1 MPPLALAI
9 VFQLATINALQVAPE
24 TVLTF
29 AQAESGM
36 NPLAIHDNDS
46 RRSYAPNS
54 ISDAVPLAERLL
66 SFGHSIDLGL
76 LQISHRNLVR
86 TGLTIE
92 TAFDPAESVRA
103 GGLILVDAYQRCD
116 GAPDRLRCMASIYN
130 TGHPVRGIRNGY
142 AARVWTAADQ
152 IVPAIKQAP
161 SPPPAAPTPPNPCGQ
176 PPPAWDGYAVAAYEL
191 CQRRSKEPVK

>member
-1 MPPLALAI
+1 VLA
-9 VFQLATINALQVAPE
+9 
-24 TVLTF
+24 F

-54 ISDAVPLAERLL
+54 ISDAVALAEHLL
-66 SFGHSIDLGL
+66 SSGHSIDLGL

-152 IVPAIKQAP
+152 IVPAIKKFGHSP
-161 SPPPAAPTPPNPCGQ
+161 SPPPPPNSCGQ
-176 PPPAWDGYAVAAYEL
+176 PPPSWDGYAVAAYEL

>member
-1 MPPLALAI
+1 MTSLSVALI
-9 VFQLATINALQVAPE
+9 LQLAATHAPLVAPE
-24 TVLTF
+24 TVLAF

-54 ISDAVPLAERLL
+54 ISDAVALAERLL

-76 LQISHRNLVR
+76 LQISHQNLVR

-103 GGLILVDAYQRCD
+103 GGLILIDAYQRCD
-116 GAPDRLRCMASIYN
+116 GQADRLRCMASTYN
-130 TGHPVRGIRNGY
+130 TGHPARGIRNGY
-142 AARVWTAADQ
+142 AARVWAAADQ
-152 IVPAIKQAP
+152 IVPAIKQAS
-161 SPPPAAPTPPNPCGQ
+161 SPPPAAPTPPDPCGQ
-176 PPPAWDGYAVAAYEL
+176 PPPSWDGYAVAAYEL
-191 CQRRSKEPVK
+191 CQRRSKEAVK

>member
-1 MPPLALAI
+1 MTSLSIALI
-9 VFQLATINALQVAPE
+9 LQLAATHAPLVAPE
-24 TVLTF
+24 TVLAF

-54 ISDAVPLAERLL
+54 ISDAVTLAERLL

-92 TAFDPAESVRA
+92 NAFDPAESVRA

-152 IVPAIKQAP
+152 IVPAIKKFGHSP
-161 SPPPAAPTPPNPCGQ
+161 SPPPPPNSCGQ
-176 PPPAWDGYAVAAYEL
+176 PPPSWDGYAVAAYEL